1 MFDMNINIFFFY
13 IEIYKEICAVRRLCN
28 KCAVR
33 RLCNKC
39 AVRRLCNKCAVRRLC
54 NKCAV
59 RRLCNKQLMHL
70 HYIPGKN
77 H

>member
-1 MFDMNINIFFFY
+1 MFDMNIKNICFY
-13 IEIYKEICAVRRLCN
+13 IEIYKEICAVRRL
-28 KCAVR
+28 R
-33 RLCNKC
+33 
-39 AVRRLCNKCAVRRLC
+39 NKCAVRRLC

>member
-1 MFDMNINIFFFY
+1 MFDMNIKNICFY
-13 IEIYKEICAVRRLCN
+13 IEIYKEICAVRRL
-28 KCAVR
+28 R
-33 RLCNKC
+33 NKC